1 MADAFVAARWQFAF
15 TIMFHYLFP
24 VLTMGLGVLIAV
36 LKTVELRTKDRHYGA
51 AARFWAKIFAVT
63 FAAGVVTGIPMEFQF
78 GTNWARFS
86 HFAGPVVGQTLFL
99 EGVFA
104 FFAESSFLG
113 LFLFGER
120 RIGPVLHWLSSV
132 MVALGAVLSGF
143 FIVATNAWMQ
153 HPVGYRIVEGRAE
166 LTSLWAL
173 LTNPYARWQYPHVVS
188 GSMVVAAMV
197 MAGIGAYYLLA
208 RKHEAQGRTFVR
220 VGVTAGLIF
229 SIVSLVPTGSFHAE
243 NIARFQ
249 PAKMAAMEGVFETQ
263 PRAGM
268 AIIGMPDSERKQLMD
283 PIVVPGVLSY
293 LIYGDTREE
302 VVGLNDIPE
311 DQRPPMEIV
320 YYAYHIMVG
329 LGTIFIAIFALAV
342 FQLWRGRLFGS
353 RGLLWA
359 LMLAMPL
366 PYIANHA
373 GWVVAEVGRQPWIVY
388 GLRRSAEATSQNVTA
403 GMTIFTLLGFM
414 GLYALVG
421 LLYLMIV
428 LRIVHTG
435 PGQGPTQGLAGGPGT
450 GDVVDERRTAPGKGR
465 S

>member
-1 MADAFVAARWQFAF
+1 MADAFAAARWQFAF

-36 LKTVELRTKDRHYGA
+36 LKTLEIRTKDRHYGL
-51 AARFWAKIFAVT
+51 AARFWARIFAVT

-86 HFAGPVVGQTLFL
+86 RFAGPVVGQTLFM

-120 RIGPVLHWLSSV
+120 RIGPVLHWLSAV
-132 MVALGAVLSGF
+132 MVAFGAVLSGF

-173 LTNPYARWQYPHVVS
+173 LTNPYARWQYPHVIS
-188 GSMVVAAMV
+188 GSLVVASMV

-208 RKHEAQGRTFVR
+208 RKHEAEGRTFVR

-229 SIVSLVPTGSFHAE
+229 SVVSLFPTGSFHAE
-243 NIARFQ
+243 NVARFQ
-249 PAKMAAMEGVFETQ
+249 PAKMASMEGVFETQ

-283 PIVVPGVLSY
+283 AIVVPGVLSY
-293 LIYGDTREE
+293 LIYGDAREE
-302 VVGLNDIPE
+302 VIGLNDIPA
-311 DQRPPMEIV
+311 DQRPPLEIV
-320 YYAYHIMVG
+320 LLRVPHH
-329 LGTIFIAIFALAV
+329 
-342 FQLWRGRLFGS
+342 GRPGDHLH
-353 RGLLWA
+353 RDLRDLRV
-359 LMLAMPL
+359 P
-366 PYIANHA
+366 
-373 GWVVAEVGRQPWIVY
+373 VVARPPVRIARRPLGADARHAVSVHRQPRRLGGRRGGAPAVDR
-388 GLRRSAEATSQNVTA
+388 LRPAAN
-403 GMTIFTLLGFM
+403 
-414 GLYALVG
+414 
-421 LLYLMIV
+421 
-428 LRIVHTG
+428 
-435 PGQGPTQGLAGGPGT
+435 GGRRR
-450 GDVVDERRTAPGKGR
+450 RRTSPPG
-465 S
+465 